1 MVKKILLLLVLVG
14 VGYMIYTRVFMGG
27 MPPGAG
33 MMGMGPMPV
42 TTAAA
47 LKREVQEFREF
58 SGRLRAVDVAEIK
71 PRVEGTI
78 EAVHF
83 TEGAMVKKG
92 DPLFTIDPRPYEA
105 ALSQADAALKSAQTQ
120 AAFAKTDFQRMIP
133 LLKDSYVAK
142 RDYDTRR
149 NAASVAE
156 SALASAEAAVR
167 TAKLN
172 LEFTHIVA
180 PISGRVSRAEITA
193 GNLVQMF
200 PNAPLLTTVVTYT
213 PVYADFDM
221 DEQTYLGYVQAGLTA
236 NDKAAQIPVEIGLT
250 GQTGALH
257 KGFVKTFDN
266 QMNAT
271 SGTVRVRAQ
280 LDNPDGAMIPGM
292 FAKIRVAV
300 PHGGASVLV
309 ADRAVGTDQDRKIV
323 MTVGKDNVV
332 MPRVVTLGGVVD
344 GMRIITSGLNEGEV
358 IIVNGLQRAI
368 PGMPVVP
375 TAIDMDAA
383 KLDVAAA
390 PPPAAAPTP

>member
-14 VGYMIYTRVFMGG
+14 VGYVIVTRVFMSGT
-27 MPPGAG
+27 PAGAG

-42 TTAAA
+42 TTAAV
-47 LKREVQEFREF
+47 LKREIQEFREY
-58 SGRLRAVDVAEIK
+58 SGRLRAVEMAEIR
-71 PRVEGTI
+71 PRVDGTI

-105 ALSQADAALKSAQTQ
+105 SLSQAEAALKSAQTQ
-120 AAFAKTDFQRMIP
+120 ASYAKTDFQRMIP

-149 NAASVAE
+149 NASSVAE

-172 LEFTHIVA
+172 LEFTHIAA
-180 PISGRVSRAEITA
+180 PIDGRVSRAEITV
-193 GNLVQMF
+193 GNLVQSV

-221 DEQTYLGYVQAGLTA
+221 DEQTYLGYVQAGLTT

-250 GQTGALH
+250 GQTGALR

-266 QMNAT
+266 QMNAN

-280 LDNPDGAMIPGM
+280 LDNVDGAMVPGM

-300 PHGGASVLV
+300 PHGGASILV
-309 ADRAVGTDQDRKIV
+309 ADRAIGTDQDRKIV
-323 MTVGKDNVV
+323 MTVVKDNIVV
-332 MPRVVTLGGVVD
+332 PRVVTLGGVVD

-358 IIVNGLQRAI
+358 IVVNGLQRAI

-375 TAIDMDAA
+375 TSIGMDQA
-383 KLDVAAA
+383 KLDVAVAS
-390 PPPAAAPTP
+390 PPAAAPAP